1 VGVALAVIL
10 AVIGSAATSCGLPA
24 DESAQ
29 EIDNVLFD
37 LDQTTTTS
45 TTTTTTLPEVTAPP
59 VEPVEPVESAET
71 TTTLV
76 ATTTVPIF
84 YVIGFA
90 DLVPQS
96 TQLTSPVQPLQ
107 IVAQLENGPAAGPE
121 SIGLR
126 TLVAPGLVA
135 DVTVERG
142 VASVDLDGRVLNQLS
157 NVESRTAIGQLVLSL
172 RLPGIGQVRFTTEGE
187 PEQVPV
193 PSRNN
198 QLSDPGEE
206 LAFEDFE
213 PLLADRPSGGEQPT
227 VTATAT
233 TTSTTSTTS
242 TTVPETDPPP
252 LETEDQ

>member
-45 TTTTTTLPEVTAPP
+45 TTTTTTLPEVTLP
-59 VEPVEPVESAET
+59 PVEPVESAET

-135 DVTVERG
+135 DVSVERG
-142 VASVDLDGRVLNQLS
+142 VATVDLDGRVLNQLS

-242 TTVPETDPPP
+242 TTVPETEPPP